1 VVHYLD
7 DSKNDFYQLTR
18 VNVRGEDLAT
28 KSANRDFAP
37 VIEVAHRWINR
48 SVIND
53 KSLFT
58 DETIWT
64 LQNLSEVKSIF
75 TDNPDEGQDNFS
87 TKLVNQFMSASATSC
102 KLMAE
107 LLYIHLLFP
116 RKITSAK
123 KRKQVIEIWNLSG
136 ELLAE
141 THSLLSDDIL
151 FGIGNAGTAYN
162 TLRWKEVNFLIESI
176 MSLKTLARSDREIA
190 LTDYD
195 AFIHWVSTVNQAG
208 SRQFPNML
216 RYFCFPDIVE
226 RITSKNDQFEILVGF
241 NVGSLRD
248 VSRWDTKRL
257 DTGLL
262 ELRRKLEDEHPG
274 RIFDFYD
281 EGFVELWRR
290 ESARPRSSAIAN
302 ASPALNLTLNS
313 LSNDLHDG
321 ITASGMVVDKH
332 VINRLVASLLSKRF
346 LILTGLSGSGKT
358 RVAQMFAYWLCE
370 PISTTDV
377 LAPGGHVNSETITY
391 YINKSDSVG
400 VEFWNSQDESQAVK
414 VVLPRE
420 IIQEWADYIVNNKVP
435 RTVQAREIREAV
447 KPTSK
452 FSGQLH
458 SYETHLK
465 AAAFALIEHA
475 KSVPNAPAYSIVPVG
490 ADWTDNTSILGYAD
504 GIDYQRYSSTPI
516 IEMLMQA
523 ASNPQKPHLLILDE
537 MNMSHVERYF
547 ADFLSCMES
556 GESIH
561 LYSGDLA
568 NQSTWRKSQTGRI
581 IPPCIASIPANLF
594 IVGTVNIDETTY
606 MFSPK
611 VLDRAHVIEF
621 RVSQSEMNRY
631 LTSPKRPD
639 LKRIQSAGSPYGHEF
654 VKHANSE
661 VTLSDEYMKLVREEF
676 GFFFASLST
685 VGAEFGFRTAHEIVR
700 FVNFYIEL
708 SDITETSINEP
719 IDFVVLQK
727 LLPKLHGS
735 RTKLAPVLKQLWYLC
750 ITPIEKRELNH
761 DDGTMPRSSQS
772 SSQADPSSAI
782 PANAPYPA
790 SAEKIARMWKLLHA
804 NGFTSFAEA

>member
-1 VVHYLD
+1 VVHYPD
-7 DSKNDFYQLTR
+7 DSKDDFSHLTR
-18 VNVRGEDLAT
+18 VNVGGEELAT

-37 VIEVAHRWINR
+37 VLEVAQQWINR

-53 KSLFT
+53 SSLFT
-58 DETIWT
+58 DEAIWT
-64 LQNLSEVKSIF
+64 LQNLSEIKSIF
-75 TDNPDEGQDNFS
+75 TDNPDEGQDNFV
-87 TKLVNQFMSASATSC
+87 TKLVNQFVSASVTAC
-102 KLMAE
+102 KLMSE

-116 RKITSAK
+116 RKITSAT
-123 KRKQVIEIWNLSG
+123 KRKQVIAVWDLSG
-136 ELLAE
+136 KSLAE
-141 THSLLSDDIL
+141 THPLLSDDVL
-151 FGIGNAGTAYN
+151 SGIGNAGTAYN

-176 MSLKTLARSDREIA
+176 MSLKTLPRTDREVC

-195 AFIHWVSTVNQAG
+195 TFVRWITTVNQSG

-226 RITSKNDQFEILVGF
+226 RITSKSDQFEILVGF
-241 NVGSLRD
+241 NVGSHRE

-274 RIFDFYD
+274 RTVDFYD

-290 ESARPRSSAIAN
+290 ESARPRSSVIAD

-358 RVAQMFAYWLCE
+358 RIAQMFSHWVCDQ
-370 PISTTDV
+370 ISRTDV
-377 LAPGGHVNSETITY
+377 LAPGGHINSETITY
-391 YINKSDSVG
+391 YINKSDTVG

-420 IIQEWADYIVNNKVP
+420 IILEWADYIVKNQVP

-447 KPTSK
+447 KPNSK

-475 KSVPNAPAYSIVPVG
+475 KSERSAPAYSVVPVG
-490 ADWTDNTSILGYAD
+490 ADWTDNTSILGYPD
-504 GIDYQRYSSTPI
+504 GIDHQRYSSTPI
-516 IEMLMQA
+516 IELIMQA
-523 ASNPQKPHLLILDE
+523 ANNPQKPHLLILDE

-568 NQSTWRKSQTGRI
+568 NQSTWRKSHTGRR
-581 IPPCIASIPANLF
+581 IPPCISSIPANLF
-594 IVGTVNIDETTY
+594 VIGTVNIDETTY

-621 RVSQSEMNRY
+621 RVSQSDMDCY

-639 LKRIQSAGSPYGHEF
+639 LNRIQSAGSPYGPEF

-661 VTLSDEYMKLVREEF
+661 VTLSDEHLQLVRGEF
-676 GFFFASLST
+676 GYFFASLSS
-685 VGAEFGFRTAHEIVR
+685 VGAEFGFRTAIEMIR
-700 FVNFYIEL
+700 FVSFYIEL
-708 SDITETSINEP
+708 GESTLTSITQS

-735 RTKLAPVLKQLWYLC
+735 RTKLAPVLKQLWFLC
-750 ITPIEKRELNH
+750 ITPIDNRELNY
-761 DDGTMPRSSQS
+761 DDGTMLHSSQS
-772 SSQADPSSAI
+772 SVQADPSSAI